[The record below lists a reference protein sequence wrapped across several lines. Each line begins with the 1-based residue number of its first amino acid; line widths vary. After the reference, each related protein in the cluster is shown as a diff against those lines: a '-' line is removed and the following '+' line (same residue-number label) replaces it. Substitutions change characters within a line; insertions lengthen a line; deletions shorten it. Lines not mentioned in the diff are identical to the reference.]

1 MATTRLSAVGESRG
15 SLVRYIIILG
25 SLTALGPLSI
35 DAYLP
40 GLPQLTADLNTTA
53 FSTQLSIT
61 SCLIGLGVGQLIGG
75 PVSDAFGRRRPLL
88 FGLGLYLVT
97 SLLCA
102 VATSIWMMIALRLL
116 QGIGGAIGIVI
127 ANAVVRDRHSGDA
140 AVRLF
145 SLLLLIAGLAPAFAP
160 ILGGQLLRFT
170 TWSGIFIA
178 LAALAV
184 VMVAAVAF
192 ALPETLPTE
201 RRQGSGLRAIGPIFG
216 LLLSDRVFVGYMM
229 ACGFSFSA
237 MFAYI
242 AGSSFVLQEIHGF
255 SPQIYSMVFGV
266 NALGLVLAAQ
276 VSGRIVHRVGPRALI
291 GVGVAGSAFGGL
303 AVLLSVLVGDNLILL
318 LTGMFIVV
326 ASVGLTMPNSMALAL
341 QNNGEVAGSA
351 AALMGLAMYF
361 TGALSAPLAG
371 LAGSGNALPMAVTI
385 AVLGIVALISF
396 FLLIYT
402 GRQSKTPAAPS
413 VRRRQR
419 HQVDG
424 PKI

>member
-1 MATTRLSAVGESRG
+1 MATTRTSAVGESRG
-15 SLVRYIIILG
+15 SRVRYFIILG
-25 SLTALGPLSI
+25 ALTALGPLSI

-53 FSTQLSIT
+53 LSTQLSIT
-61 SCLIGLGVGQLIGG
+61 SCLVGLGVGQLIGG
-75 PVSDAFGRRRPLL
+75 PVSDAVGRRKPLL
-88 FGLGLYLVT
+88 IGLGLYFVT

-102 VATSIWMMIALRLL
+102 VVTSIWMMIALRLL

-140 AVRLF
+140 AAKFF
-145 SLLLLIAGLAPAFAP
+145 SLLLLIAGLAPVFAP

-170 TWSGIFIA
+170 TWPGIFIA
-178 LAALAV
+178 LAALAA
-184 VMVAAVAF
+184 VMVTAVAF

-201 RRQGSGLRAIGPIFG
+201 RRQGGGLRVIGPTFAR
-216 LLLSDRVFVGYMM
+216 LLSDRAFFGYMM

-237 MFAYI
+237 MFTYI

-255 SPQIYSMVFGV
+255 SPQGYSIVFGV
-266 NALGLVLAAQ
+266 NALGLVVAAQ
-276 VSGRIVHRVGPRALI
+276 VSGRIVHRVGPRALL

-303 AVLLSVLVGDNLILL
+303 AVLLSVLTGDRLILL
-318 LTGMFIVV
+318 LTGMFVVV
-326 ASVGLTMPNSMALAL
+326 ASVGLVMPNSMALAL
-341 QNNGEVAGSA
+341 QNNGEIAGSA

-371 LAGSGNALPMAVTI
+371 LAGSSNALPMAVTI
-385 AVLGIVALISF
+385 AVLGAVAAVSYS
-396 FLLIYT
+396 YT
-402 GRQSKTPAAPS
+402 QAGR

-419 HQVDG
+419 QQADVS
-424 PKI
+424 